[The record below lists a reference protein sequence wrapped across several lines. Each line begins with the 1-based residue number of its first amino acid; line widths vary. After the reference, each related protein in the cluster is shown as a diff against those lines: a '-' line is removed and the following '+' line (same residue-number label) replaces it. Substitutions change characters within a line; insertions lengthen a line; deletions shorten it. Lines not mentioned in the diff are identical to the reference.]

1 MKPFFCLGL
10 VLSGCLFWSACGDVF
25 RPIIIP
31 NPPVSPN
38 PQASHTVVSINNNG
52 TVVAGTSMVID
63 VSGDTDVSI
72 ANVGLVP
79 VHAVQQT
86 SGVILV
92 ANQSVPG
99 AQADSVTRL
108 NFSSTTIITTATITV
123 PANSAPNF
131 VATTEQNEA
140 YVLLPNYTDPTTGM
154 LTPSFGVINT
164 VSNFLAYI
172 VPVGNTP
179 VAMTETADG
188 TKLYV
193 ANNADNTISGFNTSD
208 RSSRTIVG
216 SFTAPLWASAR
227 SDSQRVY
234 VLNGT
239 GVISTLDTTSTAGPD
254 NVIDASVSAPGA
266 SYMLYDGN
274 LNRLYLPQGAQGQ
287 LTMLD
292 VSQSVPSVITGA
304 PITVPI
310 VAASARAQGDVCST
324 FTPSAVNTDAAASLP
339 DGSRAY
345 VGSYAE
351 FAVNVAISS
360 ATASSGITTYTYSL
374 QPPATVNLLPG
385 MVIEISGATPADYN
399 GTFQILAVGSGAFQV
414 SNTPTDTYIGGG
426 TGVSSNICPQ
436 VTVINA
442 ASNTITGSIAIPG
455 FPAYDTLCATTRDM
469 IGPTGSGFR
478 FSMAPGGDSSRVYLA
493 SCDGGMVN
501 IIDTTTESYILNL
514 PEPIGT
520 RPLIPPA
527 VQNPPQNPVFLLAG
541 P

>member
-1 MKPFFCLGL
+1 MKRFLCLGL
-10 VLSGCLFWSACGDVF
+10 VLSGCLLWSSCGDTF

-31 NPPVSPN
+31 NPPVFPN
-38 PQASHTVVSINNNG
+38 PQAAHTVVSINNNG
-52 TVVAGTSMVID
+52 TVVAGTSMVVD

-86 SGVILV
+86 AGLILV

-108 NFSSTTIITTATITV
+108 NFSSTTISTTATISL

-131 VATTEQNEA
+131 VATTEQSEA
-140 YVLLPNYTDPTTGM
+140 YVLLPNYIDPTTSM

-172 VPVGNTP
+172 VPVGNSP
-179 VAMTETADG
+179 VAMTETPDG

-193 ANNADNTISGFNTSD
+193 ANNADNTIDGFNTSD
-208 RSSRTIVG
+208 RSSRTIIG
-216 SFTAPLWASAR
+216 TFTAPLWASAR

-287 LTMLD
+287 LTILD
-292 VSQSVPSVITGA
+292 VAQSVPSVLTGGSITTCQ
-304 PITVPI
+304 PNQSNCISTVPPSSRSSSDPCSLTTVQPLI
-310 VAASARAQGDVCST
+310 VASV
-324 FTPSAVNTDAAASLP
+324 ASLP

-345 VGSYAE
+345 VGAYYTDSND
-351 FAVNVAISS
+351 NV
-360 ATASSGITTYTYSL
+360 
-374 QPPATVNLLPG
+374 
-385 MVIEISGATPADYN
+385 
-399 GTFQILAVGSGAFQV
+399 
-414 SNTPTDTYIGGG
+414 
-426 TGVSSNICPQ
+426 CPQ
-436 VTVINA
+436 VTEINS
-442 ASNTITGSIAIPG
+442 ASNTVVTSIAVPG
-455 FPAYDTLCATTRDM
+455 FPDATNPKTVYYVPACATTRDM
-469 IGPTGSGFR
+469 IGPSGNGFR
-478 FSMAPGGDSSRVYLA
+478 FSMAAGGDSSRVYLA

-501 IIDTTTESYILNL
+501 IINTTTESYILNL

-527 VQNPPQNPVFLLAG
+527 VQNPPQNPIFLLAG